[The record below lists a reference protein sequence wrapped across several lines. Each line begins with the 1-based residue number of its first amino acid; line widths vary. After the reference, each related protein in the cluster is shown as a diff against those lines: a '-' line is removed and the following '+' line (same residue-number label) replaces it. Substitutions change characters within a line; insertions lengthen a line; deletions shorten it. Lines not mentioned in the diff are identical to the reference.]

1 MSTVREMVESLGSQ
15 PYVAIKLGVSS
26 RTIRNWIASNQIG
39 RASRLDFLKMLKQAG
54 YKDVTLKQLNELEPT
69 KTKKAVTSL
78 TKGKMESV
86 K

>member
-39 RASRLDFLKMLKQAG
+39 RASRLDFLKMLKEAG
-54 YKDVTLKQLNELEPT
+54 YKNVTLKQLNELEPT
-69 KTKKAVTSL
+69 KKETAKC
-78 TKGKMESV
+78 
-86 K
+86 

>member
-39 RASRLDFLKMLKQAG
+39 RASRLDFLKMLKEAG
-54 YKDVTLKQLNELEPT
+54 YKNVTLKQLNELEPT
-69 KTKKAVTSL
+69 KQV
-78 TKGKMESV
+78 V
-86 K
+86 

>member
-54 YKDVTLKQLNELEPT
+54 YKNVTLKQLNELEPT
-69 KTKKAVTSL
+69 KQVAKC
-78 TKGKMESV
+78 
-86 K
+86 

>member
-1 MSTVREMVESLGSQ
+1 MQTVKEMVQALGTIA
-15 PYVAIKLGVSS
+15 YVACVLRVSKN
-26 RTIRNWIASNQIG
+26 TVAKWIASNQIS

>member
-15 PYVAIKLGVSS
+15 PYVAIKLCVSS
-26 RTIRNWIASNQIG
+26 RTIRNWIANNQIG

-69 KTKKAVTSL
+69 KQVAKC
-78 TKGKMESV
+78 
-86 K
+86 